1 MTSKVKLRKW
11 LLTALMTSDIDHIHI
26 INRYRQGQHT
36 LVTSRSQGQC
46 QGHEGRFR
54 VLAVFTRFCKF
65 LRHFL
70 WESGYF
76 PLSNIPM
83 GMLGILDHVERF
95 YYQRWLNIA
104 DPTSLDVL
112 VVFRILDQLTS
123 RGVVQYCRPFAGV
136 VQITMRDVSRIKPN
150 VNNATCWGT

>member
-1 MTSKVKLRKW
+1 M
-11 LLTALMTSDIDHIHI
+11 
-26 INRYRQGQHT
+26 YT
-36 LVTSRSQGQC
+36 LVTSRSQGHC

-123 RGVVQYCRPFAGV
+123 SVV
-136 VQITMRDVSRIKPN
+136 
-150 VNNATCWGT
+150 